1 VQADVFGVVKLS
13 IEYMEN
19 QVAKFDIFIQIVII
33 TLDKVELGGKE
44 LFVECTVGNVSSQT
58 TVKQSKE
65 GG

>member
-1 VQADVFGVVKLS
+1 
-13 IEYMEN
+13 MEN